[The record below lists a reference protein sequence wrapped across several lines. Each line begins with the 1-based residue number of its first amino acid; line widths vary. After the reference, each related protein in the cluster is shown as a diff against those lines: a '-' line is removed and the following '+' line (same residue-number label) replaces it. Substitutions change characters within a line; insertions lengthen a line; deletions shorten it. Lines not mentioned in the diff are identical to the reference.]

1 MPAPWIFTFYS
12 FKGGVGRSL
21 AAANVAY
28 TLAGSG
34 RHVLLIDM
42 DLEAPGLSSF
52 LDRNNELDPPRAPR
66 QSDVLALL
74 TELVTA
80 NRTGGDPET
89 IVQNLPPISGFIRP
103 VAAEKLA
110 KLKPQLGE
118 LGRLDVLGLDDKRNY
133 TDRLAA
139 LGLHGMPQDQ
149 LVSLSRLLR
158 RYLKSSRFPHRP
170 FWREKF
176 QPPVQTPYDYI
187 IVDSRTGLTE
197 IGGLCVGPLADRLV
211 VFTGLN
217 DQNVHGT
224 LMFLKEVGLTPA
236 ARPTDA
242 EPWDDDDSPAST
254 ADLGTVGPKPTMIVA
269 SPVPAG
275 EIEAKQKRLKEIES
289 RLGVVPQQISYHP
302 QMALLE
308 SIFVRDYPD
317 EYLTSQYRNFTD
329 RVQSLVGD
337 NADYLVSQLA
347 ALFRKTETP
356 QDWTRA
362 KEIAIRLAS
371 LNPGSARAYLSI
383 LASHFTTD
391 SPLDLSLRV
400 NVLLSQNPATR
411 TDALNNWG
419 NALLEQARGNTG
431 EAAEQ
436 LYAAATE
443 KYAEVVK
450 LNPEHAVALNN
461 WANAISDQAKQRTG
475 EHATLLYTAATEKYQ
490 EALRLNPSYS
500 DALNN
505 WGLALSDQAK
515 GTTGERAEQLYFAAG
530 EKYAEAIR
538 IKPDHAEVLNNWATA
553 LADEARGKRGEKAD
567 QLYAACHEK
576 YLQAVSLKPDY
587 VDGFYNWGNAL
598 LAQGEGKTREA
609 AKKLFAA
616 AAEKYEKAVKLRP
629 DDAAALNNWGT
640 ALSAVARGKR
650 GEEALHLHAAASEKY
665 AEAARLKPDD
675 ALVLNNWGAALMRQA
690 ILSLRGTGTEACANE
705 LLDSAQTKL
714 LQAGYA
720 GLYNLACLYAIRR
733 DIAKVISTLTA
744 EQNSGKPLNRP
755 ALESEPAFDFIR
767 NDPDFTTFLAT
778 LPT

>member
-317 EYLTSQYRNFTD
+317 EYLASQYGNLTD

-337 NADYLVSQLA
+337 NADYLVSELNSFFA
-347 ALFRKTETP
+347 KDTY

-362 KEIAIRLAS
+362 TETAIRLAP
-371 LNPGSARAYLSI
+371 LHPDYARAYLPVLANSTQVARLPSI
-383 LASHFTTD
+383 PLMALMSQSASWRPDALNTWGNA
-391 SPLDLSLRV
+391 LSIQAKGNEGAESEQLYAAAIAKYAET
-400 NVLLSQNPATR
+400 LQLKPDHG
-411 TDALNNWG
+411 DALNNWG
-419 NALLEQARGNTG
+419 NALMAKAKEKTG
-431 EAAEQ
+431 EEADQ

-443 KYAEVVK
+443 KYAEAVR
-450 LNPEHAVALNN
+450 LRPDNADALSNWGNALSDHA
-461 WANAISDQAKQRTG
+461 KGKTG
-475 EHATLLYTAATEKYQ
+475 EEAGHLYAAATEKY
-490 EALRLNPSYS
+490 AKAVRLR
-500 DALNN
+500 
-505 WGLALSDQAK
+505 
-515 GTTGERAEQLYFAAG
+515 
-530 EKYAEAIR
+530 
-538 IKPDHAEVLNNWATA
+538 PDHA
-553 LADEARGKRGEKAD
+553 D
-567 QLYAACHEK
+567 
-576 YLQAVSLKPDY
+576 
-587 VDGFYNWGNAL
+587 
-598 LAQGEGKTREA
+598 
-609 AKKLFAA
+609 
-616 AAEKYEKAVKLRP
+616 
-629 DDAAALNNWGT
+629 ALNNWGT
-640 ALSAVARGKR
+640 ALADQARAKT
-650 GEEALHLHAAASEKY
+650 GEEADHLYAAAIEKYTNAVRLRSDDADLYYNWAIALSLRAKGKPGEEADQLHAAATEKY
-665 AEAARLKPDD
+665 AAAVQLRPDHVGT
-675 ALVLNNWGAALMRQA
+675 LSNWGNALLNHASQK
-690 ILSLRGTGTEACANE
+690 LREPGAEAYANE
-705 LLDSAQTKL
+705 LLDSAHSKL
-714 LQAGYA
+714 LQAGLE
-720 GLYNLACLYAIRR
+720 GLYNLACLHAIRK
-733 DIAKVISTLTA
+733 DVPPSISALTEA
-744 EQNSGKPLNRP
+744 QNSGTTLTRPLIE
-755 ALESEPAFDFIR
+755 AESDFDPIRNHPDFIA
-767 NDPDFTTFLAT
+767 FLAT

>member
-52 LDRNNELDPPRAPR
+52 LDRNNELEPPRGPR
-66 QSDVLALL
+66 QSDVLTLL

-80 NRTGGDPET
+80 NWTGGDPET
-89 IVQNLPPISGFIRP
+89 IVQNLPPISSFSRP
-103 VAAEKLA
+103 VTAEKLA
-110 KLKPQLGE
+110 KLTPKLGE

-176 QPPVQTPYDYI
+176 QPPILTPYDYI

-317 EYLTSQYRNFTD
+317 EYLASQYGNLTD

-337 NADYLVSQLA
+337 NADYLVSELNSFFA
-347 ALFRKTETP
+347 KDTY

-362 KEIAIRLAS
+362 TETAIRLAP
-371 LNPGSARAYLSI
+371 LQPDLARAFLPTLANH
-383 LASHFTTD
+383 LASASPDD
-391 SPLDLSLRV
+391 SSLRV
-400 NVLLSQNPATR
+400 NALLSQEPPVR
-411 TDALNNWG
+411 PVALNNWG
-419 NALLEQARGNTG
+419 NALMAQAKGKTG
-431 EAAEQ
+431 EE
-436 LYAAATE
+436 AT
-443 KYAEVVK
+443 
-450 LNPEHAVALNN
+450 H
-461 WANAISDQAKQRTG
+461 
-475 EHATLLYTAATEKYQ
+475 LYTAATEKYA
-490 EALRLNPSYS
+490 ETVRLQPD
-500 DALNN
+500 DANVLNN
-505 WGLALSDQAK
+505 WGNALSAQARVKTGAEADQFY
-515 GTTGERAEQLYFAAG
+515 TAAT
-530 EKYAEAIR
+530 EKYAEAVR
-538 IKPDHAEVLNNWATA
+538 LRPDHA
-553 LADEARGKRGEKAD
+553 D
-567 QLYAACHEK
+567 
-576 YLQAVSLKPDY
+576 
-587 VDGFYNWGNAL
+587 
-598 LAQGEGKTREA
+598 
-609 AKKLFAA
+609 
-616 AAEKYEKAVKLRP
+616 
-629 DDAAALNNWGT
+629 ALNNWGT
-640 ALSAVARGKR
+640 ALADQARAKTGEEADHLYAAAIEKYTNAVRLRPDHADALKNWGTALTDQARGKTGEDADHLYAAATENYAKAVSLR
-650 GEEALHLHAAASEKY
+650 SDDADLYYNWAIALSLRAKGKPGEEADQLHAAATEKY
-665 AEAARLKPDD
+665 AAAVQLRPDHVGT
-675 ALVLNNWGAALMRQA
+675 LSNWGNALLNHASQK
-690 ILSLRGTGTEACANE
+690 LREPGAEAYANE
-705 LLDSAQTKL
+705 LLDSAHSKL
-714 LQAGYA
+714 LQAGLE
-720 GLYNLACLYAIRR
+720 GLYNLACLHAIRK
-733 DIAKVISTLTA
+733 DVPPSISALTEA
-744 EQNSGKPLNRP
+744 QNSGTTLTRPLIE
-755 ALESEPAFDFIR
+755 AESDFDPIRNHPDFIA
-767 NDPDFTTFLAT
+767 FLAT